1 MATNDFVPFATG
13 TGANVYSTPTYQ
25 ASNARLLGV
34 VDGEADPKLANNSWR
49 QASVIASMIGGFI
62 ASQNFDALDDGNIS
76 NLLAN
81 FAAALNKSTG
91 AQFPSRQRI
100 HFGSDTGIAN
110 RIVADVSP
118 DIGGYETGAIYW
130 ILAANAPTGASVAN
144 LDGRGD
150 RNIVRRDGSAVQSGD
165 WSPGEIIELR
175 DDGTRL
181 QLASSGG
188 VSGLQYSGADTSG
201 SAQTVS
207 AAVRPAITQYTAYAS
222 YSITTVNDAVDGG
235 TQANFGPGLR
245 DVVRPDGSAIRKGDW
260 LKGQVVLFIDDG
272 ARLQAITVP
281 GLSQVTTTLN
291 TLSVTGG
298 RTSVFSNPG
307 AFTWTAPPGATL
319 ARVIAVGGGGG
330 GGGAANNGAGGGG
343 GGGGYVEG
351 VIPVVAGQTYSGLV
365 GGGGSRGLSNGQA
378 STAGG
383 TSSFTAGAST
393 LSATGGGGGTFGNGT
408 NVGITGAGG
417 NGVGG
422 DIAFAGSIGQNG
434 IYVPTGTANSVLFGG
449 MGGGSR
455 FAPTTPFPY
464 GGGNVNG
471 SGPGGAGSGGA
482 GVGDGGAGF
491 PGIVIIMA

>member
-1 MATNDFVPFATG
+1 MATNEFVPFATG
-13 TGANVYSTPTYQ
+13 TGANTYSVASYL

-34 VDGEADPKLANNSWR
+34 VDGEADPKLANNAWR
-49 QASVIASMIGGFI
+49 QPSVIAAMIGAFT
-62 ASQNFDALDDGNIS
+62 ASQGFDALDDGNLS
-76 NLLAN
+76 NLLTN
-81 FAAALNKSTG
+81 FTAALGKVVG
-91 AQFPSRQRI
+91 AQIPGKQRI
-100 HFGSDTGIAN
+100 HFGLDAGVAN
-110 RIVADVSP
+110 RMVANVSP
-118 DIGGYETGAIYW
+118 DIAAYEAGVIYW
-130 ILAANAPTGASVAN
+130 ILAANAPTGPSVAN
-144 LDGRGD
+144 LDGLGD
-150 RNIVRRDGSAVQSGD
+150 RNIVRRDGSAVQPGD

-175 DDGTRL
+175 DDGSRL

-207 AAVRPAITQYTAYAS
+207 ASVRPAITQYTAYAS

-235 TQANFGPGLR
+235 TRANFGPGLR
-245 DVVRPDGSAIRKGDW
+245 DVVRPDGSPIRKGDW

-281 GLSQVTTTLN
+281 GLSQVTTTLSA
-291 TLSVTGG
+291 LSVTGG
-298 RTSVFSNPG
+298 RTSVFPSPG
-307 AFTWTAPPGATL
+307 TFTWTAPPGATQ

-351 VIPVVAGQTYSGLV
+351 VMPVVAGQTYSGLV
-365 GGGGSRGLSNGQA
+365 GVGGTRGLSSGQA

-383 TSSFTAGAST
+383 TSSFTAGGVT
-393 LSATGGGGGTFGNGT
+393 LSATGGGGGSLGSGVT
-408 NVGITGAGG
+408 VGITGAGG

-434 IYVPTGTANSVLFGG
+434 IYVPTGTANNVLFGG

-464 GGGNVNG
+464 GGGNVSG

-482 GVGDGGAGF
+482 GVSDGGAGY